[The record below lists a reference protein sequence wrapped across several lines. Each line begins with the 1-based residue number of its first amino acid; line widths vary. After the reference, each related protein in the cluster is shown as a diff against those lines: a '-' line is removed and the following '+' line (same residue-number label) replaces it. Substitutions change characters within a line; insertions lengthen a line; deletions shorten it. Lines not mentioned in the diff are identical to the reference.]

1 MAERTLRPGLVK
13 AHEVTWLDSKPGA
26 LSAVTPSSSP
36 LLGPGDLGACRAEQG
51 GPVGIWHHLPPEQP
65 PGFQGSSSEGFGE
78 QLAGSRLVLRDWL
91 ASECPLGQV
100 SEGCRRLA
108 LRNLSAVVLSD
119 FSSTEATCSSSP
131 TFCFLPRRQEHLKC
145 YVYLF
150 IAPNIEN

>member
-1 MAERTLRPGLVK
+1 MAGFQAWCV
-13 AHEVTWLDSKPGA
+13 VCCDS
-26 LSAVTPSSSP
+26 PSSSP
-36 LLGPGDLGACRAEQG
+36 LLGLGERPRCLQADPG
-51 GPVGIWHHLPPEQP
+51 GPVGIWHHLLPEQP
-65 PGFQGSSSEGFGE
+65 PGFRRGSSEGFGV

-91 ASECPLGQV
+91 ASERSLGQV
-100 SEGCRRLA
+100 SEGCRWLA
-108 LRNLSAVVLSD
+108 LRKLSAVVLSG